1 MFFCS
6 LSAGLQIDCIRVHI
20 LICKSKTFLFDFWIQ
35 LLEQSRPPQNK
46 ECPSLRPKME
56 NKLDMKMIK
65 LGHFWKNLI
74 KTQIGQIRAKT
85 LQLSSVHFLETEFK
99 SIN

>member
-1 MFFCS
+1 
-6 LSAGLQIDCIRVHI
+6 
-20 LICKSKTFLFDFWIQ
+20 
-35 LLEQSRPPQNK
+35 
-46 ECPSLRPKME
+46 ME

-74 KTQIGQIRAKT
+74 KTQIGQIRVKT